1 MWLFVPMIYLY
12 IGPTLALA
20 VNLVPATMRSLTC
33 AFIVFT
39 TNVANLLIAP
49 LVIGALSDAIAPHLA
64 DPAQSL
70 RWVLVG
76 TSLTGFWA
84 AWHYWA
90 AAQGPHTELERAGT
104 ERP

>member
-1 MWLFVPMIYLY
+1 MIYLY

-20 VNLVPATMRSLTC
+20 TNLVPATMRSLTC

-39 TNVANLLIAP
+39 ANVANLLIAP
-49 LVIGALSDAIAPHLA
+49 LAIGALSDLIAPHLA

-70 RWVLVG
+70 RWVLAG

-84 AWHYWA
+84 AWHYWVA
-90 AAQGPHTELERAGT
+90 ARGLPDELMRAGT
-104 ERP
+104 QQG